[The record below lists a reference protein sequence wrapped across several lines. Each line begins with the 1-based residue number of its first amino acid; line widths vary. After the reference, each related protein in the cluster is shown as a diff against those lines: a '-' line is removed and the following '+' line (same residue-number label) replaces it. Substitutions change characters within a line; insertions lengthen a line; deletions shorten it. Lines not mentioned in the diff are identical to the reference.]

1 MSKYLVTIGD
11 KKVEYTVKKT
21 VGFEEAID
29 AYQKIV
35 ERLFPDIP
43 DMDGNGNITAYAP
56 YMYDLAE
63 AYAFIT
69 LFTDINLDDAD
80 NEEIW
85 AAVLLSDI
93 MERICEEPANKSVM
107 EIVRRWVAQFVD
119 DYKNRIL
126 AHQKANEFYDAIV
139 NMSSFSE
146 GATIDMEAA
155 NKLLSKIGGMSG
167 EDIIRA
173 VTDIKE

>member
-1 MSKYLVTIGD
+1 MSKYLVKIGD
-11 KKVEYTVKKT
+11 RDVEYTVKKT

-29 AYQKIV
+29 AYRKIV
-35 ERLFPDIP
+35 ARLFPDIP
-43 DMDGNGNITAYAP
+43 DMDDKGNITAYAP

-69 LFTDINLDDAD
+69 LFTDISLDDAD

-85 AAVLLSDI
+85 AITLTSDVT
-93 MERICEEPANKSVM
+93 ERICEEPANQCVM
-107 EIVRRWVAQFVD
+107 DIIRRWVAQFVE

-126 AHQKANEFYDAIV
+126 AHQKADEFYDIIL

-146 GATIDMEAA
+146 GANIDMEAA
-155 NKLLSKIGGMSG
+155 NKLLSKIGDISG
-167 EDIIRA
+167 EDIIRTI
-173 VTDIKE
+173 TDAKE